1 MSDPHST
8 TDRAL
13 ADDPAEG
20 LRAVRALRAL
30 SDRLEYLQVHR
41 ARDLGWTWEQIAH
54 ALGVTRQ
61 AVHKRYGRDKARPA
75 AAQSDKPRPG
85 TTDDPTTDPTTRS

>member
-1 MSDPHST
+1 MSDPHSI

-13 ADDPAEG
+13 AEDPAQG

-30 SDRLEYLQVHR
+30 SDRLEFLQVHR

-61 AVHKRYGRDKARPA
+61 AVHNRYGRER
-75 AAQSDKPRPG
+75 PRPESPQPESPRP
-85 TTDDPTTDPTTRS
+85 TTPDDPTMRN